1 MPMQSEAQRRMMHA
15 AANDPKVAKKLKI
28 SRKVAKRFAK
38 DDQGGKLPE
47 KAADRGKKWYD
58 GK

>member
-28 SRKVAKRFAK
+28 SRKVATKFAK
-38 DDQGGKLPE
+38 HDQGGKLPE
-47 KAADRGKKWYD
+47 KAGSRAERWYGKK
-58 GK
+58 